1 MTEVK
6 IRQIGLADVEEL
18 QAISC
23 ETYEATFG
31 ADNPRELM
39 EEYLAQAYDLNKL
52 KRELGTEGTYFYFL
66 EVDGKTAGYLKLN
79 VGQAQSEPMEPDNL
93 EIERIYLRTAYQG
106 KGLAGKLLT
115 KAEEMAQALGKNRIW
130 LGVWERNYRAQKFYA
145 KHGFSRFSEHFF
157 MMGDDAQTDY
167 LLAKQL

>member
-31 ADNPRELM
+31 ADNPRGLM
-39 EEYLAQAYDLNKL
+39 DEYLAQAYDLNKL

-66 EVDGKTAGYLKLN
+66 EVGGKTAGYLKLN
-79 VGQAQSEPMEPDNL
+79 VGQAQSEPMGPDNL

-130 LGVWERNYRAQKFYA
+130 LEGCGNEITGPKSFTPNMA
-145 KHGFSRFSEHFF
+145 
-157 MMGDDAQTDY
+157 
-167 LLAKQL
+167 LAAFQNTSL

>member
-39 EEYLAQAYDLNKL
+39 EEYLA
-52 KRELGTEGTYFYFL
+52 
-66 EVDGKTAGYLKLN
+66 
-79 VGQAQSEPMEPDNL
+79 
-93 EIERIYLRTAYQG
+93 
-106 KGLAGKLLT
+106 
-115 KAEEMAQALGKNRIW
+115 
-130 LGVWERNYRAQKFYA
+130 
-145 KHGFSRFSEHFF
+145 
-157 MMGDDAQTDY
+157 
-167 LLAKQL
+167 

>member
-66 EVDGKTAGYLKLN
+66 EIDGKIAGYLKLN
-79 VGQAQSEPMEPDNL
+79 VGQAQSEPMGPD
-93 EIERIYLRTAYQG
+93 R
-106 KGLAGKLLT
+106 
-115 KAEEMAQALGKNRIW
+115 
-130 LGVWERNYRAQKFYA
+130 
-145 KHGFSRFSEHFF
+145 
-157 MMGDDAQTDY
+157 D
-167 LLAKQL
+167 